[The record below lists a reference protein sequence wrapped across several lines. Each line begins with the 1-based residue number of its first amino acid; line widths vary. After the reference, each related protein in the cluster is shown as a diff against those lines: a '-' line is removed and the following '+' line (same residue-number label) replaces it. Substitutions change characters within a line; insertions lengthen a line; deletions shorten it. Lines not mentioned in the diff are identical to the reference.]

1 MRDLLL
7 LAIHLLVTL
16 ANSSARAACAGSQL
30 SLSCSSINS
39 CHENSLATEGPPP
52 PFSPIVVRATRWL
65 ADQQSL
71 PTACAESH
79 HARSPCAR
87 ADHPL
92 REPTSYPEAIRE
104 SQASYAIQVPQGVS
118 PSKIPS
124 AVLLFMPK
132 TKAWPERPFR
142 ATHRG
147 HRQAEAPQSE
157 VQLCPHRPADRSR
170 LWHRDRQRCR
180 APRACQT
187 RSTRAGCRWSESRS
201 EEHTSELQSHLNL
214 VCRLLLEKKKEH
226 T

>member
-16 ANSSARAACAGSQL
+16 AKFLGPGGVRRVAAESLLLSSG
-30 SLSCSSINS
+30 INS

-87 ADHPL
+87 AGHPL
-92 REPTSYPEAIRE
+92 REPTSHPEAIRE
-104 SQASYAIQVPQGVS
+104 SQAGYAIQVPQGVS

-147 HRQAEAPQSE
+147 HRRDEAPQSE
-157 VQLCPHRPADRSR
+157 VRLCPHRPADRSR
-170 LWHRDRQRCR
+170 LWHRDRQKCR
-180 APRACQT
+180 AARACQT
-187 RSTRAGCRWSESRS
+187 FSTRAGCRWSVLADTDRSR
-201 EEHTSELQSHLNL
+201 EGQ
-214 VCRLLLEKKKEH
+214 RLGR
-226 T
+226 TASGVSIC